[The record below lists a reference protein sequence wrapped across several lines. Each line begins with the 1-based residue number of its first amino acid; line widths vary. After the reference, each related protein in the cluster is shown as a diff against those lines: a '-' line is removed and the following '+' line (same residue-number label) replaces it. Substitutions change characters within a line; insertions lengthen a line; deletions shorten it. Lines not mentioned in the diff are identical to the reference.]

1 LYLLILLAQENKNIM
16 QFAENINIAKLG
28 LIDHKFRSFLTML
41 GIIFGTAS
49 VIAMVSI
56 GEGAKKQAIA
66 KYQDLG
72 ISNII
77 IRDKDLSDKELEE
90 VRMKF
95 SQGLSLRDAEV
106 IKEIVPG
113 VTDVAPQA
121 ETKMD
126 AKYAD
131 RSSKATVIGI
141 TPSILEILNYRT
153 DQGDFINADHYNRQL
168 KVCILGSGI
177 AKELFSYDTPLGKSV
192 KLGDQWFEVVGVM
205 QNKAL
210 FTETV
215 GELAA
220 RDLNNDVYIPLSTFN
235 KRMPQI
241 SRFSSEIKQLTV
253 KLENSDRLVE
263 SASVIR
269 SILNRHHFNND
280 DFSIVVPYEL
290 LKQEEKE
297 RRIYNLLLASIAAIS
312 LIVGGIG
319 IMNIMLASVLERT
332 NEIGIRRAIGGKKS
346 DIMSQFVTEAVVIS
360 ISGGVIGVIF
370 GISLSL
376 GIGLATDV
384 QTNLTL
390 YSVLIAFG
398 FSVLVG
404 ITFGYLPAKK
414 AADLKPIE
422 SIRHD

>member
-1 LYLLILLAQENKNIM
+1 M
-16 QFAENINIAKLG
+16 HFSENINIAKLG

-77 IRDKDLSDKELEE
+77 IRDKDLTDTELEE
-90 VRMKF
+90 VKMKF
-95 SQGLSLRDAEV
+95 SPGLSLKDAE
-106 IKEIVPG
+106 IISEIVPG
-113 VTDVAPQA
+113 VIGVAPQS

-126 AKYAD
+126 ARFAD
-131 RSSKATVIGI
+131 KSSKATLIGV
-141 TPSILEILNYRT
+141 TPSIKEILNFQT
-153 DQGDFINADHYNRQL
+153 DKGGFITDDHYDRQL
-168 KVCILGSGI
+168 KVCVLGSNL
-177 AKELFSYDTPLGKSV
+177 ARELFSYDDPIGQSV
-192 KLGDQWFEVVGVM
+192 KLGDQWFEIIGVM
-205 QNKAL
+205 KNKAL

-235 KRMPQI
+235 KRIPKANA
-241 SRFSSEIKQLTV
+241 FSSEIKQVTI
-253 KLENSDRLVE
+253 KLNNSDKLVE
-263 SASVIR
+263 SAAVIR
-269 SILNRHHFNND
+269 SILNRHHFNNND
-280 DFSIVVPYEL
+280 YSIIVPYEL

-332 NEIGIRRAIGGKKS
+332 NEIGIRRALGGKKS
-346 DIMSQFVTEAVVIS
+346 DIMSQFVTEAVVLS
-360 ISGGVIGVIF
+360 ISGGIIGVILGVSF
-370 GISLSL
+370 SL
-376 GIGLATDV
+376 GISLATDV
-384 QTNLTL
+384 TTSITL
-390 YSVLIAFG
+390 YSIVIAFG

-404 ITFGYLPAKK
+404 ISFGYLPAKN
-414 AADLKPIE
+414 AANLSPIE

>member
-1 LYLLILLAQENKNIM
+1 M
-16 QFAENINIAKLG
+16 QFTENINIARLG

-77 IRDKDLSDKELEE
+77 IRDKDLTETELEQ

-106 IKEIVPG
+106 IHEIVPG
-113 VTDVAPQA
+113 VTDVAPQSEA
-121 ETKMD
+121 KMD

-131 RSSKATVIGI
+131 KSSKATVIGI
-141 TPSILEILNYRT
+141 TPSILKILNYQTEKGGFIT
-153 DQGDFINADHYNRQL
+153 DNHYERQL
-168 KVCILGSGI
+168 KVCILGSNLSR
-177 AKELFSYDTPLGKSV
+177 ELFSYDDPVGKSV
-192 KLGDQWFEVVGVM
+192 KLNDQWFEVIGVM
-205 QNKAL
+205 QTKAL

-235 KRMPQI
+235 KRIPREN
-241 SRFSSEIKQLTV
+241 RFSSEIKQLTV
-253 KLENSDRLVE
+253 KLDNSDRLVE
-263 SASVIR
+263 SAAVIR
-269 SILNRHHFNND
+269 SILKRHHFNND
-280 DFSIVVPYEL
+280 DFSIIVPYEL

-332 NEIGIRRAIGGKKS
+332 NEIGIRRAIGGKRS
-346 DIMSQFVTEAVVIS
+346 DIMSQFVTEAVVLS
-360 ISGGVIGVIF
+360 ISGGVIGVVL

-376 GIGLATDV
+376 GISLATDV
-384 QTNLTL
+384 MTSITL
-390 YSVLIAFG
+390 YSIFIAFG

-404 ITFGYLPAKK
+404 ITFGYLPAKN
-414 AADLKPIE
+414 ASNLSPIE

>member
-1 LYLLILLAQENKNIM
+1 MHYS
-16 QFAENINIAKLG
+16 ENINIAWLG

-56 GEGAKKQAIA
+56 GEGAKKQAIS

-77 IRDKDLSDKELEE
+77 IRDKDLSDTELEE

-95 SQGLSLRDAEV
+95 SQGLSVKDAEV
-106 IKEIVPG
+106 IREIVPG

-121 ETKMD
+121 EVKLD

-131 RSSKATVIGI
+131 KSSKATVIGI
-141 TPSILEILNYRT
+141 TPSILKILNYKT
-153 DQGDFINADHYNRQL
+153 DNGGFITEDHCQRQL
-168 KVCILGSGI
+168 KVCILGATI
-177 AKELFSYDTPLGKSV
+177 ARDLFSYDNPVSQSV

-220 RDLNNDVYIPLSTFN
+220 RDLNNDIYIPLTTFN
-235 KRMPQI
+235 KRIPRENQFA
-241 SRFSSEIKQLTV
+241 SRVKQLTV
-253 KLENSDRLVE
+253 KLENSDRLTE
-263 SASVIR
+263 SAAVIR
-269 SILNRHHFNND
+269 SILMRRHFSND
-280 DFSIVVPYEL
+280 DFSIIVPYEL
-290 LKQEEKE
+290 MKQEEKE

-312 LIVGGIG
+312 LVVGGIG

-332 NEIGIRRAIGGKKS
+332 NEIGIRRAIGGKRS
-346 DIMSQFVTEAVVIS
+346 DIMSQFVTEAVVLS
-360 ISGGVIGVIF
+360 ISGGIIGVIL

-376 GIGLATDV
+376 GISLATDV
-384 QTNLTL
+384 KTSITF
-390 YSVLIAFG
+390 YSIVIAFS

-404 ITFGYLPAKK
+404 ITFGYLPAKN

-422 SIRHD
+422 SIRHE